1 MIDNPWFW
9 ALAIPA
15 VIMLGLAK
23 GGFAGFGAVAMPMVA
38 LAISPVRAAGIL
50 LPILIVQDIV
60 GVWAFRRT
68 WDKYILAVM
77 IPGAIVGIVFG
88 YLLAAQ
94 VNAPVLLAVL
104 GTISIVF
111 AFYRLWLAYGG
122 HTPVVRPH
130 NRPAD
135 IALGVTAGVFS
146 GFTSQVAHAGQ
157 PPFQIWVLPKN
168 LSRESLVG
176 TTAIYFAAVNWI
188 KVPAYIALNQFT
200 PGNLLTTA
208 ALLPFAILST
218 LAGVRLVRLV
228 DAARFYTIIYVLM
241 IVVGALL
248 LWEVF
253 K

>member
-111 AFYRLWLAYGG
+111 ALYRLWLAYGG

-135 IALGVTAGVFS
+135 YCARRDGGRVFRFHLAG
-146 GFTSQVAHAGQ
+146 G
-157 PPFQIWVLPKN
+157 PCRP
-168 LSRESLVG
+168 
-176 TTAIYFAAVNWI
+176 AAVSDSGCCQRI
-188 KVPAYIALNQFT
+188 CRAKPRRHDGDLFCGGELDQ
-200 PGNLLTTA
+200 G
-208 ALLPFAILST
+208 
-218 LAGVRLVRLV
+218 AGLYRP
-228 DAARFYTIIYVLM
+228 
-241 IVVGALL
+241 
-248 LWEVF
+248 
-253 K
+253 